1 MVTRA
6 RVFVATTEGP
16 SEIQHIIEEDP
27 EVRSVICLNGTSE
40 ALPVS
45 RDYESF
51 VRKPTGVVERLFDHP
66 SYRVDV
72 SRRISNGQSWQLGM
86 LVAHALHAEGRL
98 ATKDETANEVYWV
111 TGEVRHS
118 LDVMPIDHIRDKLRQ
133 SETLFDGLARLQTKL
148 TILVPANNRE
158 EAEAEFHALGLNMP
172 DASVEGIRHW
182 DEFASGVQAETLPVA
197 RTKLWRRLAIILFA
211 VMLPISALAL
221 IGFWWKNSVPNLASI
236 PLQPPLPS
244 SKKAQS
250 AVTETAN
257 APDTAVKSPE
267 IVSNVPMAAPAIVV
281 SAVEKRAPAGSGCGR
296 LRLTGDS
303 TVNSEIPASSPEG
316 FEARPAAGL
325 CQVEFRIANPSQEP
339 RPIWVYLRS
348 TIDGATPV
356 TMMGMVPLGVPLAL
370 KATADPWSNGKPW
383 KATLIIASDFPDMP
397 QVDDG
402 LASLGVDAVVE
413 RLTTVGI
420 KPKVLTYTA
429 GGSAEPRFR

>member
-1 MVTRA
+1 VVTRA

-51 VRKPTGVVERLFDHP
+51 VRKPTGVVERLFGHP

-118 LDVMPIDHIRDKLRQ
+118 LDVMAIDHIRDKLRQ
-133 SETLFDGLARLQTKL
+133 SETLFDELARLQTKL

-158 EAEAEFHALGLNMP
+158 EAEAEFHALGPNMP

-182 DEFASGVQAETLPVA
+182 DEFPSGVQAATLPVA
-197 RTKLWRRLAIILFA
+197 RTKSWRRVAVILLA

-221 IGFWWKNSVPNLASI
+221 IGSWWKNNVPNLASI
-236 PLQPPLPS
+236 PIQPPLPS
-244 SKKAQS
+244 AKKVPPTRA
-250 AVTETAN
+250 ETAIPSDMV
-257 APDTAVKSPE
+257 AKSPE
-267 IVSNVPMAAPAIVV
+267 IVSNVPITVSAIIL

-296 LRLTGDS
+296 LRLTGDP
-303 TVNSEIPASSPEG
+303 TVNSEITSSSPGG
-316 FEARPAAGL
+316 FDVRPAAGL
-325 CQVEFRIANPSQEP
+325 CEVEFRVANSSQEP
-339 RPIWVYLRS
+339 RTVWIRLS
-348 TIDGATPV
+348 TTIDGAAPV
-356 TMMGMVPLGVPLAL
+356 TTTQLVPPGASLGIT
-370 KATADPWSNGKPW
+370 ATADPWGNGKPW
-383 KATLIIASDFPDMP
+383 RATLMIL
-397 QVDDG
+397 DDLQDAG
-402 LASLGVDAVVE
+402 QIGNEMASLGVDAAVE
-413 RLTTVGI
+413 RLNMLGF
-420 KPKVLTYTA
+420 KPKVLTYNAEATK
-429 GGSAEPRFR
+429 EPRFR